1 MDRKQKIKYF
11 KSRLT
16 KYIMLR
22 HLMVELDLNGYFT
35 LLFEEVVQNIIEL
48 KEMILEIHKEQQE
61 ELLTQINE
69 QDGN

>member
-1 MDRKQKIKYF
+1 MDKKQKIKYF

-22 HLMVELDLNGYFT
+22 HLMVELGLNGT
-35 LLFEEVVQNIIEL
+35 ILFEGVVQNIIEL
-48 KEMILEIHKEQQE
+48 KEMVLELHKEQQE

-69 QDGN
+69 QHGN